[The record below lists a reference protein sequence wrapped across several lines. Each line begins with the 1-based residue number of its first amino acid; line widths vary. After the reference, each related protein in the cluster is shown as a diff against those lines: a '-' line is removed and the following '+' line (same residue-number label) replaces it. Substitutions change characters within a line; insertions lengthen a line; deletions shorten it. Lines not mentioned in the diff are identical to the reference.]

1 MDTRVDYDDVAPSYA
16 SRYRRN
22 DYSGV
27 AHTLLTFLG
36 DAAARLAMLEVGCGT
51 GHWIEML
58 RTRGARILGIDRSD
72 GMLRVAAADGLSGS
86 LIQAKAEAC
95 PFLAGS
101 FDRLFC
107 INALHH
113 FLEPRR
119 FFDEARRLLRPGGG
133 ILTVGLDPHTG
144 TDRWWIYDY
153 YPTALEADRRR
164 YPAADRIRHM
174 LRDAAFHTCETRV
187 AQHTPQTLRVDDAE
201 REGYLSRTSTSQLT
215 LLPDDVYR
223 SGLARLKRDAT
234 AGVLSLTSDLTIY
247 ATTAWC

>member
-27 AHTLLTFLG
+27 AHTLLRFLG

-86 LIQAKAEAC
+86 LIQA
-95 PFLAGS
+95 
-101 FDRLFC
+101 
-107 INALHH
+107 
-113 FLEPRR
+113 
-119 FFDEARRLLRPGGG
+119 
-133 ILTVGLDPHTG
+133 
-144 TDRWWIYDY
+144 
-153 YPTALEADRRR
+153 DRRR

-174 LRDAAFHTCETRV
+174 LRDAGFHTCETRV